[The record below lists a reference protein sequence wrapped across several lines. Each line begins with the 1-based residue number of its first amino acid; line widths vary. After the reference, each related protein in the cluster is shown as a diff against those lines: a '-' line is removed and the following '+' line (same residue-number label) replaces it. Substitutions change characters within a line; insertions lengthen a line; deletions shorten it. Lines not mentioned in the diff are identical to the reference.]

1 MSIDINIADDLA
13 SEYLRLKHQ
22 RDMLDSRMK
31 HIEQQLT
38 DVMPVKDAGSIT
50 TLTPHFKVTTTAR
63 QYRKVLVDQ
72 VSAVRKKI
80 GRSMFNKV
88 FRTKYE
94 LDAKMF
100 KHLELNDPEIFD
112 DILPA
117 IVTTPGKTGIKVEE
131 ID

>member
-38 DVMPVKDAGSIT
+38 DVVPVKDAGSIT

-63 QYRKVLVDQ
+63 QYRKVLIDQ